1 MHSEEP
7 YASKSIGDRI
17 VRRIENLSLLFIAT
31 VIIPTFIA
39 TLYFGLIAS
48 DVYISES
55 HFTVRT
61 QGKQSMPNIAALIKG
76 SDASSTGIE
85 GKAVEDYV
93 KSRDALQILNKNGRI
108 KEIYTRPNIDFL
120 SRYDDFLS
128 SDNNEALFKYYGK
141 RVTIEENSG
150 TQIIAMRVRAYS
162 AKDAYWINE
171 RLLEQSEALV
181 NVLNQ
186 RSRDDVIRYAV
197 REVEEAQQK
206 ASTAAMTLARFRN
219 REGVI
224 DPEKQATA
232 SLQMISKLQDDLSA
246 SKTQLVQLKLFA
258 PANPQAEVLEARV
271 KGLEHEI
278 DEQLGKVAGG
288 RRSLADTAVQYQ
300 RLSLESQLADRLLA
314 SALATLEAARNDAR
328 RQQAYV
334 ERIVQPNE
342 PDAPLEPK
350 RLRGILSTLALG
362 LVVWGI
368 LTMLYASLK
377 EHQD

>member
-1 MHSEEP
+1 M
-7 YASKSIGDRI
+7 
-17 VRRIENLSLLFIAT
+17 LFILT
-31 VIIPTFIA
+31 VIVPTLMA
-39 TLYFGLIAS
+39 TFYFGLIAS
-48 DVYISES
+48 NVYISES

-76 SDASSTGIE
+76 NEGDTGVE

-93 KSRDALQILNKNGRI
+93 KSRDALQVLNKGGRV
-108 KEIYTRPNIDFL
+108 KEIFSRPNIDFL
-120 SRYDDFLS
+120 SRYGGFLS
-128 SDNNEALFKYYGK
+128 NDNDETLFKYYEK
-141 RVTIEENSG
+141 KVSIEENSG
-150 TQIIAMRVRAYS
+150 TQIITLSARAYS
-162 AKDAYWINE
+162 PEDAYWMNE
-171 RLLEQSEALV
+171 KLLEQGESLV
-181 NVLNQ
+181 NLLNR
-186 RSRDDVIRYAV
+186 RSREDLIRYAA
-197 REVEEAQQK
+197 REVQEAQRK
-206 ASTAAMTLARFRN
+206 ASAAAITLAQFRN

-246 SKTQLVQLKLFA
+246 SKTQLIQLKMFA
-258 PANPQAEVLEARV
+258 PANPQAEVLQARI
-271 KGLEHEI
+271 KGLEQEI
-278 DEQLGKVAGG
+278 DQQLGRVAGG
-288 RRSLADTAVQYQ
+288 KRSLANTAIEYQ

-334 ERIVQPNE
+334 ERIVQPNL

-350 RLRGILSTLALG
+350 RLRGIFSTLVLG

-377 EHQD
+377 EHRD